1 MTEGRKR
8 VYWTMDQKRKNYYE
22 VLNVAPVSSREEIEE
37 SYARARKM
45 FEEDSIAIYS
55 LYSERE
61 KEEMLEEI
69 IEAYDALRDPVKKDA
84 YDARLAAR
92 HRDNG
97 VCDVEN
103 ISSFGGRSDAGR
115 APVEPAAET
124 RTLRLRV
131 PLAVTD
137 DADPLATEQYR
148 VLFTR
153 LEHISLKHS
162 HKVFAVTSAVK
173 GEGKTIT
180 SLHLAYV
187 MARDFKKKVALVEC
201 DFKRPALLSY
211 FNGAADNCGI
221 VEALQGRAEITSA
234 LARLENSGLYLLPAV
249 AGISNSTELLNSQ
262 RMRSI
267 LGRLRTEFDYVIVDS
282 PPVLPLA
289 DMNIIGKMVDGMVFV
304 VRAGATPKDIV
315 LKALKSL
322 ANVNITGLVL
332 NGVDISFKKNAYW
345 NYGY

>member
-1 MTEGRKR
+1 MG
-8 VYWTMDQKRKNYYE
+8 QKVKNYYQI
-22 VLNVAPVSSREEIEE
+22 LNVAPVSSREEIEE

-45 FEEDSIAIYS
+45 FEEDSVAIYS

-61 KEEMLEEI
+61 KEEMLEDI
-69 IEAYDALRDPVKKDA
+69 IEAHEALIDPVKKDA
-84 YDARLAAR
+84 YDARLAAY
-92 HRDNG
+92 HRDTG
-97 VCDVEN
+97 VCEVEN
-103 ISSFGGRSDAGR
+103 ISSFNGGSAVRR
-115 APVEPAAET
+115 ASSEPAVEA
-124 RTLRLRV
+124 RTLRLRA
-131 PLAVTD
+131 PLVVTD

-153 LEHISLKHS
+153 LEHASLKHS
-162 HKVFAVTSAVK
+162 HKVFAITSAVK

-211 FNGAADNCGI
+211 FSGLADNCGI
-221 VEALQGRAEITSA
+221 VEALQGTAEIASA

-249 AGISNSTELLNSQ
+249 AGSRNSTELLGSQ

-289 DMNIIGKMVDGMVFV
+289 DMNIIGKMVDGLVFV
-304 VRAGATPKDIV
+304 VRAGATPKDMVI
-315 LKALKSL
+315 KALKSL
-322 ANVNITGLVL
+322 SNANISGLVL
-332 NGVDISFKKNAYW
+332 NGVDVSFKKNAYW